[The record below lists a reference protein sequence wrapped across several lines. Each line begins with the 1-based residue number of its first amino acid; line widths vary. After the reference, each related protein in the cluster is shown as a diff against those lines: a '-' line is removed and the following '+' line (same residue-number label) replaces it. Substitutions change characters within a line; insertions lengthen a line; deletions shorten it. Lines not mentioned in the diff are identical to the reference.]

1 MQRTEVKRKKSKMVL
16 KYFLSYWADCFI
28 NDDSDKSN
36 SKKNSIIFIN
46 NQDQWPYCQY
56 LNSLMWCIHLKSL
69 SSIFIL
75 FLLWYTSIIHGT
87 LELCLLSSFFFPI
100 IHLSKFRPS
109 SKPQT
114 QPQEI
119 QSSSSEQFTVLPAQ
133 EKIEQE

>member
-87 LELCLLSSFFFPI
+87 LELCLLSSFFF
-100 IHLSKFRPS
+100 LSSIFRSSALVASHRRNHKKFNHHHQNNS
-109 SKPQT
+109 LSFLHK
-114 QPQEI
+114 
-119 QSSSSEQFTVLPAQ
+119 
-133 EKIEQE
+133 KK

>member
-1 MQRTEVKRKKSKMVL
+1 MEH
-16 KYFLSYWADCFI
+16 LSFAC
-28 NDDSDKSN
+28 
-36 SKKNSIIFIN
+36 
-46 NQDQWPYCQY
+46 
-56 LNSLMWCIHLKSL
+56 
-69 SSIFIL
+69 
-75 FLLWYTSIIHGT
+75 FLL
-87 LELCLLSSFFFPI
+87 LFFPI